1 MSRFSTSVRIFA
13 SACAGCGR
21 ITYLRYLA
29 FDTVGTVVYT
39 TVCVLVGYWIGER
52 AVVFFTTDRRRW
64 LFLGV
69 VVFTAAT
76 LIAYRLWR
84 RFRYG
89 GAGAS
94 GLRKVLAGAK
104 AERGRADFTVLRRV
118 HQFER
123 NQSGDFPRARP
134 YLAVIV

>member
-39 TVCVLVGYWIGER
+39 TLCVLVGYWIGER

-69 VVFTAAT
+69 VAFTAAA
-76 LIAYRLWR
+76 LIGYRLWR

-94 GLRKVLAGAK
+94 RFEKSTSG
-104 AERGRADFTVLRRV
+104 V
-118 HQFER
+118 HGEC
-123 NQSGDFPRARP
+123 S
-134 YLAVIV
+134 

>member
-1 MSRFSTSVRIFA
+1 LSRFSTSVRIFA
-13 SACAGCGR
+13 SAFAGCGH

-76 LIAYRLWR
+76 LIGYRLWR
-84 RFRYG
+84 WFRYG

-94 GLRKVLAGAK
+94 SFEKGYEPRVN
-104 AERGRADFTVLRRV
+104 AERG
-118 HQFER
+118 
-123 NQSGDFPRARP
+123 
-134 YLAVIV
+134 